1 MTQNK
6 TILWIVACSVLFLC
20 GTYAF
25 SQEPPDVPQEPAP
38 PPQGPAPAPPSN
50 VTAKDTPNDDGSSI
64 TVTWDASPEGSGIVG
79 YVILRNT
86 DAGEF
91 EEISK
96 KLAPHKTI
104 DKDANINRYKDAK
117 IVKGME
123 HVYIVRAIYIV
134 RGITDTENEF
144 STIPLIDLLAN
155 ILRSITGTEVS
166 VDSAETA
173 AVKATGQWFHTGKI
187 ALFLAM
193 LLFSAAILWN
203 IYHARSG
210 KEVFIRRIPGLEAVE
225 EAIGR
230 ATEMGRSILYILGLG
245 DVDNVATIASMTI
258 LGQVARRTAD
268 YETPL
273 RVPCRDPVV
282 LNVVREMVKTSYLDE
297 GRPDAYNEDDIFFL
311 TNEQFA
317 YAAGV
322 NGIMIREKPAAI
334 FLQGQFFAE
343 SLLMAETGNSIGA
356 IQIAGTDS
364 EHQLP
369 FFIAACDYTLIG
381 EELYAATAYLS
392 KDPMFLGSLRGQDW
406 GKLVIFAGIII
417 GVSLEFFG
425 INWITTLLQR
435 VS

>member
-1 MTQNK
+1 MTNSK
-6 TILWIVACSVLFLC
+6 STLWVVACLVFFLC

-25 SQEPPDVPQEPAP
+25 SQEPA
-38 PPQGPAPAPPSN
+38 APSN

-64 TVTWDASPEGSGIVG
+64 TVTWDAAPDNSGIVG
-79 YVILRNT
+79 YKILRNT

-91 EEISK
+91 EEIGK
-96 KLAPHKTI
+96 QLDANVTVYKDKTI
-104 DKDANINRYKDAK
+104 I
-117 IVKGME
+117 KGKT
-123 HVYIVRAIYIV
+123 HAYIVRAI
-134 RGITDTENEF
+134 TDTE
-144 STIPLIDLLAN
+144 
-155 ILRSITGTEVS
+155 
-166 VDSAETA
+166 VDVYSQQTA
-173 AVKATGQWFHTGKI
+173 AVKATGQWFHTGKF

-210 KEVFIRRIPGLEAVE
+210 KEVFVRRIPGLEAVD

-322 NGIMIREKPAAI
+322 NGMMIREKPAAI
-334 FLQGQFFAE
+334 FLQGQFYAE

-392 KDPMFLGSLRGQDW
+392 KDPLFLGSLRGQDW
-406 GKLVIFAGIII
+406 GKVVIFAAIII
-417 GVSLEFFG
+417 GVSLEFLG
-425 INWITTLLQR
+425 VNWITTLLQR